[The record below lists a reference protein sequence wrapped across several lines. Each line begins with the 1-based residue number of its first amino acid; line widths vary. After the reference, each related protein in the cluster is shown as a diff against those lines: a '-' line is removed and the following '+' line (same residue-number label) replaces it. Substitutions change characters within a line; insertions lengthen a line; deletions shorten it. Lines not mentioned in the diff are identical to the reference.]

1 MSCAQHE
8 ESFRLL
14 DARTGWETEASAGLD
29 GLDDP
34 VGLRLAQRL
43 AVTGAVH
50 VADSY
55 QCLHPPRVAVDPAG
69 RLFRANRT
77 RLRVLDFGSQRWNE
91 VVLPDEPVSISAL
104 SWGRGLLAVA
114 DAGARRVDLLRGAPF
129 RQVLRLNF
137 AGRAD
142 GRPRLVALTPWSLV
156 AVITEDPAAI
166 VLIGLDGLV
175 RRRSVLPMPDVAE
188 LGMAC
193 VRGEDGDRL
202 ELLVAVRLEQAWRRL
217 FRIDNRS
224 LAASP
229 VPVSAI
235 HCQPP
240 SGVRIQVG
248 DDGSFRIEPG
258 DDPPDPQVPDAR
270 RYAMAG
276 WLRTIALDSGVDD
289 CAWHRVRVD
298 ADQPPGTVV
307 TIRLAT
313 TTELSRRPDDT
324 QWQTLPPGASDALV
338 LRPPGRYL
346 HVKLEL
352 SGDGRETPVVR
363 SVRADFDV
371 TTSLDRL
378 PAAYQP
384 APGATFTK
392 RFLSLFDASFGE
404 LDEAIRLAPLLL
416 DPRGIP
422 DHVLP
427 ALAARVGIPA
437 DPAWPPDR
445 LRRLLVAWPRL
456 APLLGTPRGL
466 RFLIA
471 VVYGVSVAVEEPG
484 RARPWGSAG
493 HARLGQV
500 RLFGL
505 SRASLRLGTGRLGE
519 ALLEPSTDPL
529 APAYGSGA
537 YRCVVHVP
545 AGLPVSQ
552 RPSLEALVRAV
563 LPVHVSAEVRY
574 AATAL
579 EVGPP
584 LAVGVATRLGRLEAG
599 VLAGGDQRAIVL
611 GRRGPLG
618 PGHCG
623 GAPVT
628 VGRRSIAGI
637 TT

>member
-1 MSCAQHE
+1 MSCAQHD

-14 DARTGWETEASAGLD
+14 DARTGWETEASAGID
-29 GLDDP
+29 GLGDP
-34 VGLRLAQRL
+34 AGLRLAQRL
-43 AVTGAVH
+43 AVAGAVH

-55 QCLHPPRVAVDPAG
+55 QCLHPPEVAVDPAG
-69 RLFRANRT
+69 RLFLANRT
-77 RLRVLDFGSQRWNE
+77 RLRVLDLGSRRWSE
-91 VVLPDEPVSISAL
+91 VALPDEPVSISAL

-114 DAGARRVDLLRGAPF
+114 DAGARRIDLLRGAPF

-142 GRPRLVALTPWSLV
+142 GRPRLVALTSRSLV
-156 AVITEDPAAI
+156 AVITEDPAEI
-166 VLIGLDGLV
+166 VLLGLDGLV
-175 RRRSVLPMPDVAE
+175 RRRSVPPMPGVAE

-193 VRGEDGDRL
+193 VRGEDGDRP
-202 ELLVAVRLEQAWRRL
+202 ELLVAVRLERGWRRL
-217 FRIDNRS
+217 FRIDDRS

-229 VPVSAI
+229 VPASAI

-240 SGVRIQVG
+240 PGVRIQVG

-258 DDPPDPQVPDAR
+258 DDPAEPQVPDAR
-270 RYAMAG
+270 RYAVTG
-276 WLRTIALDSGVDD
+276 SLRTMALDSGVDG
-289 CAWHRVRVD
+289 CPWHRVRMD

-313 TTELSRRPDDT
+313 TTDLSQQPGDT
-324 QWQTLPPGASDALV
+324 QWQTLPSGASDALITA
-338 LRPPGRYL
+338 PPGRYL
-346 HVKLEL
+346 HVELGL

-371 TTSLDRL
+371 ATSLDRL
-378 PAAYQP
+378 PAAYQTGS
-384 APGATFTK
+384 GAEFTK
-392 RFLSLFDASFGE
+392 RFLSLFDASLGE

-427 ALAARVGIPA
+427 ALAARAGIPA

-445 LRRLLVAWPRL
+445 LRRLLVTWPRL
-456 APLLGTPRGL
+456 APLLGTSRGL
-466 RFLIA
+466 RLLIA
-471 VVYGVSVAVEEPG
+471 VVYGVQVAVEEPG
-484 RARPWGSAG
+484 LARPWGGLGQS
-493 HARLGQV
+493 RLGQV

-519 ALLEPSTDPL
+519 ALLEPSADPL

-537 YRCVVHVP
+537 YRCVIHMP
-545 AGLPVSQ
+545 AGLPESQ
-552 RPSLEALVRAV
+552 RPSLEALVRAL
-563 LPVHVSAEVRY
+563 LPVHVSAAVRY
-574 AATAL
+574 AAAAL
-579 EVGPP
+579 RVGPP
-584 LAVGVATRLGRLEAG
+584 LAVGVATRIGRLEAG
-599 VLAGGDQRAIVL
+599 VLAGGGQRAIVL

-618 PGHCG
+618 PGHGG